1 MSMKRSISA
10 LLLIVTLL
18 SMTSC
23 GMYGGEISGD
33 LEKLDSKTLL
43 YKGREYYL
51 ADEIVSVELDEN
63 AVLIGFS
70 KGFNSYS
77 YYIDSS
83 DTPPYIYCSKNNGTD
98 YDVYLRDDLDFTSL
112 TYSVAD
118 TDLQIKFSD
127 SFYDMGYDDERQ
139 YFSGYGL
146 TLTSVEY
153 PRLNIDGYLRWSE
166 GWWYMDKR
174 YMLTGDF
181 TESLTKY
188 YLPVNNYP
196 RADLPELEGVNKLR
210 QQYDMGVC
218 SQLKGKI
225 AVALFYLD
233 DFESQWTDDAM
244 YDFQM
249 NVVIPALDYIEREA
263 GKYGVELNFEI
274 AEGFKDLYFDGNVRK
289 DPKAEGYF
297 TNSVLYKTAWQ
308 LNYSS
313 DEKMIE
319 KLKTK
324 YEADEVLCI
333 GAFNK
338 YGGAGAYTVMDER
351 GYDSDDGLVEHLVA
365 FAADAGNRLY
375 SKLTPERLTMTI
387 LYLYGAES
395 LKNAMWRYAY
405 CRDLYPND
413 IMYDMRSI
421 EDNVI
426 GKATAFYIG
435 WTDEAPRIM
444 YDEKW

>member
-1 MSMKRSISA
+1 MRIKGFISV
-10 LLLIVTLL
+10 LLLIATLL
-18 SMTSC
+18 SLTSC
-23 GMYGGEISGD
+23 GIYTGEINGD
-33 LEKLDSKTLL
+33 LEKLDSTTLL
-43 YKGREYYL
+43 YKGKEYSI
-51 ADEIVSVELDEN
+51 ADEIVSVELDKN
-63 AVLIGFS
+63 AVLIGS
-70 KGFNSYS
+70 SNGFKTYS
-77 YYIDSS
+77 YYTDGSEN
-83 DTPPYIYCSKNNGTD
+83 PPYIYCAISKVD
-98 YDVYLRDDLDFTSL
+98 YDVYLRDDLDFSSL
-112 TYSVAD
+112 TYSVED
-118 TDLQIKFSD
+118 TDLQIKFCD
-127 SFYDMGYDDERQ
+127 SFYDMGYDTERQ
-139 YFSGYGL
+139 YLSGYNL
-146 TLTSVEY
+146 TLSSVEY
-153 PRLNIDGYLRWSE
+153 PWLNIYGYLRWSE

-174 YMLTGDF
+174 FMLTGDF
-181 TESLTKY
+181 TKSLTEY

-210 QQYDMGVC
+210 QQYDCGVC
-218 SQLKGKI
+218 SQLRGRI
-225 AVALFYLD
+225 AVAIFYLD
-233 DFESQWTDDAM
+233 DFESKWTEDAM

-249 NVVIPALDYIEREA
+249 NIVLPALDYIEREA
-263 GKYGVELNFEI
+263 VKYGVELSFEI
-274 AEGFKDLYFDGNVRK
+274 AEGFKDLYYDGNVHK
-289 DPKAEGYF
+289 EPKVEGYF
-297 TNSVLYKTAWQ
+297 TSNILYKTAHQ
-308 LNYSS
+308 LYYFS

-333 GAFNK
+333 AAFNK
-338 YGGAGAYTVMDER
+338 YGGSGAYTVMDER

-435 WTDEAPRIM
+435 WADDAPRIM